1 MSVLKYQVR
10 GEHTVIRDDCQIGV
24 GTVIW
29 HNCVLYGCR
38 IGENCRIGS
47 HVTIGEGVVI
57 GDNCKVEDFAFI
69 PKGVSIGNNVFVGPH
84 VCFTNDTFPQAQG
97 EWKISETI
105 VRDDVSIGANSTIM
119 SGIILNK
126 GARVGAGS
134 VVTKGVPPDALVFG
148 ESAKERRTVH

>member
-10 GEHTVIRDDCQIGV
+10 GENTVIRDDCQIGV

-29 HNCVLYGCR
+29 HNCVLYGCK

-47 HVTIGEGVVI
+47 HVTIGEGVEI

-69 PKGVSIGNNVFVGPH
+69 PQGVTIGDNVFVGPH
-84 VCFTNDTFPQAQG
+84 VCFTNDKFPSVSN
-97 EWKISETI
+97 EWKVCETI

-126 GARVGAGS
+126 GCRVGAGS
-134 VVTKGVPPDALVFG
+134 VVTKGVSPGALAFG